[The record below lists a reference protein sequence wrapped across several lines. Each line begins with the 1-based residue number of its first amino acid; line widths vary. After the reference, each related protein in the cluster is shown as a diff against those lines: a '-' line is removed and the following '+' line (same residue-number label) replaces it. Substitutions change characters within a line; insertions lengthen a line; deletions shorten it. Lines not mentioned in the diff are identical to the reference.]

1 MSSTPQPSIRLSESK
16 PGLLLGIILAI
27 VWIASMSAA
36 DVNACTITPFLWVI
50 MGVLL
55 ITVFCILKGY
65 KTVQLPLLVWFSLLA
80 GIYYLVRAF
89 SGFSVTDNWL
99 DIGLILCAFVF
110 YLVGV
115 FTGQQQSTRGC
126 TIVLSAALLLNIIYF
141 FVMQNDDISLHWL
154 GRTDTSLLGPN
165 TRNTTLFVYKNF
177 AGLFLSLSGSLLI
190 WRAIWI
196 HERKTGDWF
205 SILIGIAGIVI
216 SFYCSTR
223 TPWFIMPLMLAGG
236 WILWFTLCLF
246 TEKKTGWF
254 IIGGGILIFVAGVIA
269 VYDFIFGNTV
279 AAAILNIDSHLR
291 YLMWEN
297 INNSAIDAP
306 LWGYG
311 PAGSVWTIVPTYNE
325 WHLPNFAHNEY
336 MQLWADYGIIG
347 LALASVI
354 LILHIVKGFLCLAA
368 DGVSPGRRI
377 KVALTLLCLAG
388 LCGSAIADYTWH
400 SHGLIIMTAFA
411 CGTLASPYSKR
422 TSGLFARRN
431 WAPGHSPSLRP
442 LKAEG
447 LCGRVI
453 ISALA
458 LALTTTMGKLSNTL
472 APTWLRQWQ
481 FDSMVSRQAP
491 ADEQRNFLADTI
503 TAYPHSRIADYYM
516 ALAPEVQPDWTAYEK
531 LTRTVID
538 ANPRQ
543 LFMVTLLAQILGK
556 QERYRDA
563 EELFR
568 QYYPGDGPDNT
579 RLSCWATFYAANL
592 QKWAQQEL
600 NNNNNLGQA
609 LSMHNY
615 ATNITQGRGFIPGA
629 LYRSGIKTWTQGG
642 TPEQKA
648 FQRACR
654 SDLALLRAI
663 NPPQDHSWQL
673 PLTPGGKPALYI
685 RRQPSQQ

>member
-1 MSSTPQPSIRLSESK
+1 MSTAPQSAPRLSESL

-36 DVNACTITPFLWVI
+36 DVNACTITPFLWVL
-50 MGVLL
+50 MGVLF

-65 KTVQLPLLVWFSLLA
+65 KTIQLPPLVWFSLLA
-80 GIYYLVRAF
+80 GGYYLVRAYT
-89 SGFSVTDNWL
+89 GFSLTDNWL

-110 YLVGV
+110 YLAGV
-115 FTGQQQSTRGC
+115 FTGQQQSTRGFA
-126 TIVLSAALLLNIIYF
+126 IVLAAAVLLNILYF
-141 FVMQNDDISLHWL
+141 FIMQNSDVSLHWL
-154 GRTDTSLLGPN
+154 GRTNTSQLGPN

-236 WILWFTLCLF
+236 WILWFTLRLF
-246 TEKKTGWF
+246 THNKPGWL
-254 IIGGGILIFVAGVIA
+254 IICGGILIFVTGVIA
-269 VYDFIFGNTV
+269 IYDFIFGNTV
-279 AAAILNIDSHLR
+279 AAAIVNIDSHLR

-297 INNSAIDAP
+297 VNNSAIDAP

-311 PAGSVWTIVPTYNE
+311 PAGSVWTIVAPYNE
-325 WHLPNFAHNEY
+325 WYLPNFAHNEY
-336 MQLWADYGIIG
+336 IQLWADYGLIG
-347 LALASVI
+347 LALAAAI
-354 LILHIVKGFLCLAA
+354 LILHIVNGFLCLAS
-368 DGVSPGRRI
+368 DGVSHSRRI
-377 KVALTLLCLAG
+377 RASLALLCLAG
-388 LCGSAIADYTWH
+388 LGGSAIADYTWH
-400 SHGLIIMTAFA
+400 NHGLIIMTAFA
-411 CGTLASPYSKR
+411 CGTLASPFPKR
-422 TSGLFARRN
+422 PSGLFTRRN
-431 WAPGHSPSLRP
+431 WAPGHAPSLRP

-458 LALTTTMGKLSNTL
+458 LTLATAMGKLSNTL
-472 APTWLRQWQ
+472 APTWMKEWQ
-481 FDSMVSRQAP
+481 FDSMVSQHAP
-491 ADEQRNFLADTI
+491 ADELRKLLADTI
-503 TAYPHSRIADYYM
+503 TTYPHPRIADYYM
-516 ALAPEVQPDWTAYEK
+516 ALAPEVQPDWIAYEK
-531 LTRTVID
+531 LTRTVLA

-543 LFMVTLLAQILGK
+543 LFMVTLLTQILGK
-556 QERYRDA
+556 QERYREA
-563 EELFR
+563 EEVFR

-615 ATNITQGRGFIPGA
+615 AGHIARKYGYIPGA
-629 LYRSGIKTWTQGG
+629 AYRGGIKTWTQGG

-663 NPPQDHSWQL
+663 NPPQDHSWKL
-673 PLTPGGKPALYI
+673 PLSPGGKPALYQ
-685 RRQPSQQ
+685 RLQPAQQ